1 MRYLLAA
8 ALAFPARGLH
18 RLTSGSRW
26 VRFVQPALIVGA
38 ITIVVAG
45 LLVGLPAKPV
55 TAQSHDTIVPLAPQA
70 NAGGQSSDLPLDV
83 PFQVR
88 FTKPMN
94 AGTVTAALKITP
106 AIDVKYLWDA
116 TGQVLSLAPN
126 PHWEPYT
133 QYEVDISTGATDQE
147 GLNLA
152 SPIHSFFQS
161 GSPTSGEISATKV
174 VDTQAAPTTAFK
186 ITFTRPVKLATVIL
200 RLGISP
206 QVDASIVGDDPTD
219 AASQIFTLTPRKALS
234 ADRTYQVSMADGGTD
249 ASGSPLR
256 FVPLFTIKTLTNP
269 AAKFTP
275 QDGAVTYDTNQP
287 ISITFS
293 EAMDQKTAAAA
304 LSVQANGRTFAG
316 STHWTDD
323 GLTMVFNAGRSFY
336 VGSRVTVTMA
346 TSARSAAGMPMA
358 AAAGAAFVVS
368 TPRSRVVSG
377 GAYIPYGSG
386 GAYIPYGSGG
396 VAAADAKWHSAEL
409 YYLSLMNCTR
419 TGGWVTTSGNC
430 STQTKHTLPAK
441 GPLAYSDGIANK
453 VSRPYAKAMADRAV
467 LTHTLDGTTTHG
479 RLTAGG
485 YPGASWG
492 ENISSPSNAGQSG
505 MISVEIF
512 FQNESWYRGG
522 HYANIM
528 NSHFGH
534 VGIGVWVS
542 NSVRVVID
550 FYS

>member
-1 MRYLLAA
+1 
-8 ALAFPARGLH
+8 
-18 RLTSGSRW
+18 
-26 VRFVQPALIVGA
+26 VQPALIVGA
-38 ITIVVAG
+38 VTIVVAG

-70 NAGGQSSDLPLDV
+70 NAQDQSSALPLDV

-126 PHWEPYT
+126 PHWEPYA
-133 QYEVDISTGATDQE
+133 QYEVDISTDATDQE
-147 GLNLA
+147 GLSLA

-161 GSPTSGEISATKV
+161 GSPTSGTISATKV
-174 VDTQAAPTTAFK
+174 VSTQAAPTTAFE
-186 ITFTRPVKLATVIL
+186 ITFTRPVKLATIIL

-256 FVPLFTIKTLTNP
+256 PVPLFTIKTLANP

-287 ISITFS
+287 ISIAFS
-293 EAMDQKTAAAA
+293 EAMDQKSAAAA
-304 LSVQANGRTFAG
+304 LSVQANGRTVAG
-316 STHWTDD
+316 SIHWTDD

-336 VGSRVTVTMA
+336 VGSRVTVTIA
-346 TSARSAAGMPMA
+346 ASARSAAGMPMA
-358 AAAGAAFVVS
+358 AASGAAFVVS
-368 TPRSRVVSG
+368 TPRSRTVSG
-377 GAYIPYGSG
+377 GSYIPYGT
-386 GAYIPYGSGG
+386 GG
-396 VAAADAKWHSAEL
+396 VGAADARWHSAEL

-419 TGGWVTTSGNC
+419 TGGWVTQSGTC

-441 GPLAYSDGIANK
+441 GPLTYSDGIASK
-453 VSRPYAKAMADRAV
+453 VSRPYAKALADRGA
-467 LTHTLDGTTTHG
+467 LTHTLDGTTPHG

-485 YPGASWG
+485 FPGASWG
-492 ENISSPSNAGQSG
+492 ENIASPGNVGQSG

-512 FQNESWYRGG
+512 FQNESGYRGG

-542 NSVRVVID
+542 NGIRVVID

>member
-1 MRYLLAA
+1 
-8 ALAFPARGLH
+8 
-18 RLTSGSRW
+18 
-26 VRFVQPALIVGA
+26 VQPTLVVGA
-38 ITIVVAG
+38 IAILVAG

-70 NAGGQSSDLPLDV
+70 NAQGQSSALPLDV

-94 AGTVTAALKITP
+94 AGTVAAALRITP

-152 SPIHSFFQS
+152 SPIRSFFQS
-161 GSPTSGEISATKV
+161 GSPTSGTISATKV
-174 VDTQAAPTTAFK
+174 VGTRAAPTTAFQ
-186 ITFTRPVKLATVIL
+186 ITFTRPVKLATIIL
-200 RLGISP
+200 LLGISP
-206 QVDASIVGDDPTD
+206 QVDALIAGDDPTD
-219 AASQIFTLTPRKALS
+219 AASQIFTLTPRKALN
-234 ADRTYQVSMADGGTD
+234 ADRTYQVNMTDGGTD

-256 FVPLFTIKTLTNP
+256 SIPQFTIKTLANP

-287 ISITFS
+287 ISIAFS
-293 EAMDQKTAAAA
+293 EAMDQKSAAAA
-304 LSVQANGRTFAG
+304 LSVQANGRTVAG
-316 STHWTDD
+316 STYWTDD
-323 GLTMVFNAGRSFY
+323 GLTMVFTAQRSFY
-336 VGSRVTVTMA
+336 VGSRVTITMA
-346 TSARSAAGMPMA
+346 ASARSAAGMPMA

-368 TPRSRVVSG
+368 TPRSRTVTG
-377 GAYIPYGSG
+377 GSYIPYGT
-386 GAYIPYGSGG
+386 GG
-396 VAAADAKWHSAEL
+396 VGTADARWHSAEL

-419 TGGWVTTSGNC
+419 TGGWVTTSGTC

-441 GPLAYSDGIANK
+441 GPLAYSDGIATK
-453 VSRPYAKAMADRAV
+453 VSRPYAKAMADRGV
-467 LTHTLDGTTTHG
+467 LTHTLDGTTPHG

-492 ENISSPSNAGQSG
+492 ENIASPGNAGQGG

-512 FQNESWYRGG
+512 FQNESWCRCN

-528 NSHFGH
+528 KSSFGH